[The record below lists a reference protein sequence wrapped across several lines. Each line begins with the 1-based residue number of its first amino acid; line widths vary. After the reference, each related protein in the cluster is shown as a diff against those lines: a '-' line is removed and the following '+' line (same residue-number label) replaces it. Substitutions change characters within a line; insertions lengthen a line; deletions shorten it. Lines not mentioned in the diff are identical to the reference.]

1 MDSNNQKISTKD
13 FVLSIIKYNISYLI
27 VSVINIALIPVLTRV
42 FSTEEY
48 GTLNLFIAAS
58 TFMSSLFSFGMIN
71 GYTRFFNEPP
81 EGTNEKT
88 LRVKCVAIPVLTT
101 LIVALLLWVVAPE
114 EFLSRTIGV
123 TDISV
128 FPILFV
134 YVILTYI
141 FLFIPVYY
149 RMKMDVKKYTI
160 VQIASSFLTKA
171 SVLLVLLVPVT
182 VVSITFFQTFG
193 LLILAVIIA
202 ILSYRQWKDYLLI
215 AFSKSAPTIRKVYK
229 FSLLSWPT
237 TIMASANQFLTQNA
251 ICNVLD
257 KDSLGIYSALSI
269 FSGIIIAV
277 KGGFSTYW
285 SSFIYKYYKN
295 EQEKIQSVHDIIM
308 FMLCILVVLTM
319 CFRDVIFLLVGN
331 EFRGGMS
338 ICILVMSYS
347 IFMFASESTLYGI
360 YLSNKPQIVS
370 VVSALSMVVNLVGIY
385 VLVPELGLF
394 GVGISAC
401 ISGVLH
407 FVINSYY
414 GQKYYKM
421 VKNPFRTFMAVLLI
435 VIVAFANYYITD
447 LWGVILVSIIVIGIA
462 CVLYRSLIKKSIEI
476 FKKYA
481 ERR

>member
-13 FVLSIIKYNISYLI
+13 FVLSVIKYNISYLI

-48 GTLNLFIAAS
+48 GTINLFVAAS
-58 TFMSSLFSFGMIN
+58 TFMSGLFSFGMTN

-81 EGTNEKT
+81 EGTNEKI
-88 LRVKCVAIPVLTT
+88 LRVKCVEIPVLTT
-101 LIVALLLWVVAPE
+101 LIVGLLIWVVAPE
-114 EFLSRTIGV
+114 KFLSKTVGV
-123 TDISV
+123 TNILV
-128 FPILFV
+128 LPILFM

-171 SVLLVLLVPVT
+171 SVLLVLFVPVT
-182 VVSITFFQTFG
+182 DLSITFFQTFG
-193 LLILAVIIA
+193 LLILAIIIA
-202 ILSYRQWKDYLLI
+202 ILSYRQWKDYFSI
-215 AFSKSAPTIRKVYK
+215 AFSKSNPTIRKVYR
-229 FSLLSWPT
+229 FSLLSWPS
-237 TIMASANQFLTQNA
+237 TIMASASQFLTQNA
-251 ICNVLD
+251 ICNVMD
-257 KDSLGIYSALSI
+257 KDFLGIYSALSI

-295 EQEKIQSVHDIIM
+295 EQEKVQCVHDIIM
-308 FMLCILVVLTM
+308 FMLCILVTLTM

-347 IFMFASESTLYGI
+347 IFIFASESTQYGI
-360 YLSNKPQIVS
+360 NLANRPQILS
-370 VVSALSMVVNLVGIY
+370 VVSALSIVVNLAGIY
-385 VLVPELGLF
+385 VLVPKWGLL

-401 ISGVLH
+401 ISGILY
-407 FVINSYY
+407 FAINSYY
-414 GQKYYKM
+414 GQKFYKM
-421 VKNPFRTFMAVLLI
+421 IKSPFRTLIAVILI
-435 VIVAFANYYITD
+435 VIVAFANYYITN
-447 LWGVILVSIIVIGIA
+447 LWGVILVSVIVIGIA
-462 CVLYRSLIKKSIEI
+462 CVLYISLIKKGIEI
-476 FKKYA
+476 FRKYV